1 MEQAGA
7 LEKPL
12 QSDLPNREQMW
23 LLLPKVIL
31 KMIGDF
37 PALYQKPLRKL
48 SLGRKGLSVK
58 CDINDEKID
67 NSMVQ
72 KTMDFIGHIDM
83 LVSYIWPVY

>member
-1 MEQAGA
+1 MVIAA
-7 LEKPL
+7 
-12 QSDLPNREQMW
+12 QSDIENDRR
-23 LLLPKVIL
+23 
-31 KMIGDF
+31 F
-37 PALYQKPLRKL
+37 PCTISKTTQEIEG
-48 SLGRKGLSVK
+48 LGRKGLSVK